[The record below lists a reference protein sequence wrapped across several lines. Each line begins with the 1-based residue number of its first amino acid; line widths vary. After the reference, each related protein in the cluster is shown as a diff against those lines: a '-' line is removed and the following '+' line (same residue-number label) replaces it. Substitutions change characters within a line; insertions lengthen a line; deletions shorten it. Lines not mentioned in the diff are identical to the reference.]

1 MEFTSVF
8 DEASRDHEAEDL
20 LVRQAA
26 ARAETQGVWPFLA
39 LAQSE
44 DEFGHRLALAED
56 RLSAIASRHGLSYED
71 VTAPL
76 REGFAVLHPKA
87 AAGETC
93 RNCGHANPPHRKG
106 GLCSVCGCE
115 SFQPRT
121 HTSAI
126 QPVEAAKG
134 GHAYQDNSWGSTC
147 KNCGMDKP
155 EPGEWVP
162 DCSTVSGG
170 FGDPPRKK
178 AAKDEDE
185 GVRFGCPDCH
195 GMGMSFS
202 LAPGKAGGL
211 KHCDTCA
218 DSGVVYRKRKDD
230 STGGYS
236 HGDFHFTP
244 APRHTSGLT
253 PFDERIATLH
263 VALVEGQDPLGW
275 LDDASAPATPTRH
288 DTTEHLLGTNPVAL
302 DQAMS
307 QGGGT
312 GTPENPGGHS
322 KTQKTTARGDAP
334 FG

>member
-170 FGDPPRKK
+170 FGDPSRKK
-178 AAKDEDE
+178 AI
-185 GVRFGCPDCH
+185 
-195 GMGMSFS
+195 
-202 LAPGKAGGL
+202 
-211 KHCDTCA
+211 
-218 DSGVVYRKRKDD
+218 
-230 STGGYS
+230 
-236 HGDFHFTP
+236 
-244 APRHTSGLT
+244 SGLT

-275 LDDASAPATPTRH
+275 LEDASAPATPTRH
-288 DTTEHLLGTNPVAL
+288 DTTEHLLGNTPVAL